1 MIGNID
7 IKSSEEGCFTR
18 PNSVC
23 IDSAGNFIVADANR
37 LQVNKCF
44 YYSIFVT
51 SGYETEHTVDYKKA

>member
-1 MIGNID
+1 MLSGRHVVYLTDLDGNLRIMIGNID

-37 LQVNKCF
+37 LQVNKSCN
-44 YYSIFVT
+44 
-51 SGYETEHTVDYKKA
+51 H